1 MYILLVKY
9 PQLTQSYLSNHRQFH
24 WAVFENMSL
33 GNSCSFFILYRSRQT
48 TKLVSPL
55 QDDNQWESPTF
66 TKLFPNVAK
75 VFQGCY
81 PKIVEGSRC
90 YCTKRFPKLLRQRLT
105 FSKYC
110 RSYSAK
116 GSLSL
121 SKLLRQWS
129 SKSVQ
134 RFLCQI
140 LSNSNSLS
148 T

>member
-9 PQLTQSYLSNHRQFH
+9 PQLTQSCLSNHRQFH

-33 GNSCSFFILYRSRQT
+33 RNFCSFFILYRSRQT
-48 TKLVSPL
+48 TKLVLPL
-55 QDDNQWESPTF
+55 QDDNQWESPAF
-66 TKLFPNVAK
+66 KNCCPMLLRFSKGAI
-75 VFQGCY
+75 
-81 PKIVEGSRC
+81 PKIVEVSRC
-90 YCTKRFPKLLRQRLT
+90 YCTKRFPKLLRQRLIL
-105 FSKYC
+105 SKYC

-140 LSNSNSLS
+140 LSNSKSLS